1 MTDTI
6 ESPRTAARAEAT
18 SPEDLGRLAQRHL
31 VMSFTAGS
39 VYTDAPPPVMVRGDG
54 SRLWDDRGNEYI
66 DALAGLFCVN
76 VGYSFGAEIG
86 DAVRD
91 QMAELPY
98 YTNWGVA
105 HPPAVRLAAKIAELA
120 PPGLDRVYFTSGGG
134 ESNEAAIKLIRQY
147 HQARGEYT
155 RIKFLSR
162 RSAYH
167 GTSFGA
173 LSLNGMT
180 NLRKQFEPLM
190 YGSRHITNS
199 KRYKRPAGETEQQF
213 TTVLLNEIETLIVQE
228 GPDTVAGIFLEP
240 LQNAG
245 GSLVPPAGFHAGVRE
260 ICDRYG
266 IVLVAD
272 EVICGFGRLGEWFGS
287 TRFDIQPDIITFAKG
302 VSSAHAPLGGM
313 ITRSAILEAVNDG
326 PDGMY
331 LHGLTFGG
339 HPAACAA
346 GLANIAVME
355 REDVLGNVRRN
366 EEYFRT
372 ALDTLRDQPLVG
384 DVRGTGYHYSLEL
397 VTDKDRKEWT
407 AQTSAGDFVH
417 SILQPALMAAR
428 ILCRAAVDHE
438 GAPLVQF
445 SPPLV
450 FSREDI
456 DELVARVRRVLDDL
470 VDRVR

>member
-1 MTDTI
+1 MTDII
-6 ESPRTAARAEAT
+6 EARQAPAPDRQT
-18 SPEDLGRLAQRHL
+18 DDLGRLAQRHL
-31 VMSFTAGS
+31 VMSFTPGTA
-39 VYTDAPPPVMVRGDG
+39 YTGTPPPVMVRGAG
-54 SRLWDDRGNEYI
+54 SHLWDAHGREYV

-91 QMAELPY
+91 QMADLPY

-105 HPPAVRLAAKIAELA
+105 HPPAVKLAAKIAELA

-147 HQARGEYT
+147 HQARGEHG

-162 RSAYH
+162 RAAYH
-167 GTSFGA
+167 GTSMGA

-190 YGSRHITNS
+190 YGARHITNS

-213 TTVLLNEIETLIVQE
+213 TEWLLREIETLIVQE
-228 GPDTVAGIFLEP
+228 GPDTVAGMFLEP

-260 ICDRYG
+260 LCDRYG
-266 IVLVAD
+266 ILLVAD

-287 TRFDIQPDIITFAKG
+287 TRFDVQPDIITFAKG

-313 ITRSAILEAVNDG
+313 ITKSEILDAVNDG

-366 EEYFRT
+366 EGYFRS
-372 ALDTLRDQPLVG
+372 ALDGLLEQRLVG
-384 DVRGTGYHYSLEL
+384 DVRGIGYHYSLEL
-397 VTDKDRKEWT
+397 VTDKDRCAWT
-407 AQTSAGDFVH
+407 AATTADDFVYA
-417 SILQPALMAAR
+417 ILQPALIEAG
-428 ILCRAAVDHE
+428 ILCRTAVDHE
-438 GAPLVQF
+438 GTPLVQF

-450 FSREDI
+450 FTRADI
-456 DELVARVRRVLDDL
+456 DDL
-470 VDRVR
+470 VTRMRRLLDELADRVL